1 MRNRLFC
8 GLLLAMFAA
17 VPLHAGEWSKTY
29 KVAGHPSLRFDTD
42 DGAIS
47 LVSSNAPEIQVNIV
61 AQGWDIGREIQI
73 TESQAG
79 NSVDIRMQ
87 VPEFQWRLFS
97 LSRRSIRVEI
107 RVPRESDLDL
117 HTGDGSVK
125 IDYVTGRIKV
135 DTGDGQISAQDLK
148 GEIRMHTGDGR
159 IDGAGFDGSLN
170 ADTGDG
176 QIRVHGRFDALQLR
190 TGDGSI
196 EAAAE
201 AGSAVAQDWS
211 ISTGDGNIHL
221 SIPPNANAELRAHT
235 GDGRVR
241 IDLPFTVSGTQSR
254 TVIRGKIGAGGGI
267 VSLETGDGSITVQPL

>member
-1 MRNRLFC
+1 MRNRLFW
-8 GLLLAMFAA
+8 GLLLAAFIA

-29 KVAGHPSLRFDTD
+29 KVTGHPSLRFDTN

-47 LVSSNAPEIQVNIV
+47 LVSSNAPEIQANIV

-79 NSVDIRMQ
+79 NSVDIRMR
-87 VPEFQWRLFS
+87 VPEFEWHLFS
-97 LSRRSIRVEI
+97 FNRRSIRVEI

-117 HTGDGSVK
+117 HTGDGNVRV
-125 IDYVTGRIKV
+125 DYVVGRIKV
-135 DTGDGQISAQDLK
+135 DTGDGHISAQELK

-159 IDGAGFDGSLN
+159 IEGAGFDGSLN

-176 QIRVHGRFDALQLR
+176 QINVHGRFDALQLR
-190 TGDGSI
+190 TGDGSV

-221 SIPPNANAELRAHT
+221 RIPPNVNTELRAHT
-235 GDGRVR
+235 GDGRIRV
-241 IDLPFTVSGTQSR
+241 DLPFTVSGTQNR
-254 TVIRGKIGAGGGI
+254 TNIRGKIGTGGAT
-267 VSLETGDGSITVQPL
+267 VSLETGDGSITVQRL